1 MSNLVVDQLKPLLQ
15 RLLTMAE
22 SHDERLARLEAA
34 HSRLGNQMV
43 RIGEQ
48 LTRQSDQ
55 LTHLEEMPAPLPV
68 LAPAPVAAPAP
79 APAPVVRQVSAE
91 SANGGRYAENVARL
105 NEQITRV
112 REQLARMVDQLN
124 RIELAQTDL
133 RADRAQHDLVLER
146 LETTLAHQGETQ
158 HQLPDRIQRR
168 MEALLGSGPVEVE
181 EEEIPEPRSEL
192 GEVQDEVRNLGARIS
207 ELVSQL
213 GKLSPP
219 ADPEPPAR
227 PVPAPAPAAK
237 PVAKTGV
244 RPAIGTRLASR

>member
-34 HSRLGNQMV
+34 HSRLGNQIA

-55 LTHLEEMPAPLPV
+55 LNRFEELPV
-68 LAPAPVAAPAP
+68 PAAAPAAVAVP
-79 APAPVVRQVSAE
+79 APPVRLAAPE
-91 SANGGRYAENVARL
+91 SGANGRPAEAAARL

-112 REQLARMVDQLN
+112 REQLGRMVEQLN
-124 RIELAQTDL
+124 RIERAQTDL
-133 RADRAQHDLVLER
+133 RADGAQQGLLLER
-146 LETTLAHQGETQ
+146 VETTLAHQGETQ

-168 MEALLGSGPVEVE
+168 MEALLGTGPVEIE
-181 EEEIPEPRSEL
+181 EEPAAEPRSEL
-192 GEVQDEVRNLGARIS
+192 AEVQDEVRNLGARIS

-213 GKLSPP
+213 GKLSP
-219 ADPEPPAR
+219 AAEAPAR
-227 PVPAPAPAAK
+227 PAPAAK
-237 PVAKTGV
+237 PAVKVAV
-244 RPAIGTRLASR
+244 RPAAGNRLASR